1 MERHFTKEDQRRAD
15 NQMRALIADQIAET
29 ARIQKQMRWQ
39 MPVYMVSFIGAI
51 IAVLMVF
58 AL

>member
-1 MERHFTKEDQRRAD
+1 MRRWTKKDQERAD
-15 NQMRALIADQIAET
+15 IQMRALIAEQIAET
-29 ARIQKQMRWQ
+29 ARIQRQMRWQ

-51 IAVLMVF
+51 IAVLTFF